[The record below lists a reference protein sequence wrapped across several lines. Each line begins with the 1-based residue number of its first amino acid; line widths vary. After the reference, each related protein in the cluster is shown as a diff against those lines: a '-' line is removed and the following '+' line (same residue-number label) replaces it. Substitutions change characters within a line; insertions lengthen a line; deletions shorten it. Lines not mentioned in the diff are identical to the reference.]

1 LKQEIENFSGLSTSQ
16 LNHIYRGRLLANNVD
31 NETITSFGMSKNSLV
46 SFGMRFPA
54 GFIK

>member
-1 LKQEIENFSGLSTSQ
+1 LKQEIEIFNEISTSQ

-31 NETITSFGMSKNSLV
+31 NETITSFGMSKKSLV
-46 SFGMRFPA
+46 SVGMRFHA